1 MSERDDNDLE
11 YDDDDPYDQEI
22 DSDETGEDSEKEAG
36 GMSFLDHLEEF
47 RWTIGR
53 SILAF
58 VVGAILVGCFIGD
71 LTSFLQ
77 MPLDRAYGSSE
88 IARQQLVTK
97 SPMGVFSVL
106 IQVIFL
112 GGLTLSLPF
121 VLYFLGAFVAPGL
134 NERERKI
141 LMPASFA
148 AFLLFISGVI
158 FSFLVVLP
166 LTLAFSVKLNEFFG
180 FTLWWTATDYFS
192 LVVWFSVAL
201 GCFFQFP
208 LITVILVVIRVVTTD
223 QLKQYRR
230 FVFVGI
236 LIFSAIMTPGGDP
249 ISLSIM
255 SLPMYAL
262 YEVALLVG
270 MRIERKVSEAEM
282 KEDLE

>member
-1 MSERDDNDLE
+1 MSDSKDNNPESEDTEAELSESENGIDDGLN
-11 YDDDDPYDQEI
+11 Q
-22 DSDETGEDSEKEAG
+22 S
-36 GMSFLDHLEEF
+36 MSFLDHLEEF
-47 RWTIGR
+47 RWTVGR

-58 VVGAILVGCFIGD
+58 ILGAVLVGCFIGD
-71 LTSFLQ
+71 MTSFLQ
-77 MPLDRAYGSSE
+77 WPLERAYGNSE
-88 IARQQLVTK
+88 AARQQLVTK

-106 IQVIFL
+106 IQVVFL

-121 VLYFLGAFVAPGL
+121 VLYFFGAFVAPGL

-148 AFLLFISGVI
+148 AFLLFIVGVI

-166 LTLAFSVKLNEFFG
+166 LTLSFSVKLNNFFG

-208 LITVILVVIRVVTTD
+208 LITVILVVIGVVSTA
-223 QLKQYRR
+223 QLKLYRR

-236 LIFSAIMTPGGDP
+236 LIFAAFLTPGGDP

-255 SLPMYAL
+255 TLPMYAL
-262 YEVALLVG
+262 YEIAILVG
-270 MRIERKVSEAEM
+270 ARFERQRQRAIEDAWEE
-282 KEDLE
+282 

>member
-1 MSERDDNDLE
+1 MSERDDYDLDYE
-11 YDDDDPYDQEI
+11 DEVSDVDPLPE
-22 DSDETGEDSEKEAG
+22 DEAPEE

-47 RWTIGR
+47 RWTVGR

-77 MPLDRAYGSSE
+77 MPLNKAYGSID

-106 IQVIFL
+106 IQVVFL

-121 VLYFLGAFVAPGL
+121 ALYFLGTFVAPGL
-134 NERERKI
+134 NDRERKI
-141 LMPASFA
+141 LIPASLA
-148 AFLLFISGVI
+148 AFLLFVAGIV

-208 LITVILVVIRVVTTD
+208 LITVILVVIEVVTTEM
-223 QLKQYRR
+223 LKKYRR

-236 LIFSAIMTPGGDP
+236 LIFSALLTPGGDP

-255 SLPMYAL
+255 TMPMYAL
-262 YEVALLVG
+262 YEIAILIG
-270 MRIERKVSEAEM
+270 RRIERRAAGL
-282 KEDLE
+282 KEFE